1 VLLGS
6 VSKGVLHAAKVPV
19 TIVKHTGAN
28 AAK

>member
-1 VLLGS
+1 LLGS

-19 TIVKHTGAN
+19 TTVKHAGAI